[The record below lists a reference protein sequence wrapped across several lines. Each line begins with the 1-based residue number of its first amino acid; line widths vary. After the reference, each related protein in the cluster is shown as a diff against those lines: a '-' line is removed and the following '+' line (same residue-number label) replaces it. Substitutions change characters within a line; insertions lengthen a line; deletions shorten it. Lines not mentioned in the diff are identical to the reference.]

1 MEETMDA
8 NAGKTALRK
17 VACEITVLT
26 AGDGKLSGLAFR
38 SGVTAPQ
45 SRG

>member
-8 NAGKTALRK
+8 NAGKIAHR
-17 VACEITVLT
+17 AALT
-26 AGDGKLSGLAFR
+26 AGDRKLSGLAFR
-38 SGVTAPQ
+38 SGVTAPR